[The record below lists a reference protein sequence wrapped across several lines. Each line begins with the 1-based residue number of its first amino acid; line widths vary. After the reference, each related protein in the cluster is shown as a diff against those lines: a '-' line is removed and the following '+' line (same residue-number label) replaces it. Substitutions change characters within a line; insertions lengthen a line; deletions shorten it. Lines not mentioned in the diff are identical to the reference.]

1 MTKKPSKPDDIV
13 VFSILRESQCVE
25 CGAEL
30 FPGDYLKKEGEN
42 ALCLTCADLDHLV
55 YLPQGNAALTRRA
68 SKYSTL
74 RVVVLR
80 FSRTRKRYERQGIL
94 VEEAALE
101 RAEAE
106 CLADAEVREKR
117 RNREAV
123 RREQQDAAYI
133 AEFARQIQTR
143 YPACPE
149 AEATQIAQHA
159 CRKYSGRVGRSA
171 AAKEFDATAIDLAVA
186 AHVRH
191 CHNPYDELLASGL
204 ERYAAREAVMEQ
216 MQTVLSQWLSLA
228 DKGTHETI

>member
-1 MTKKPSKPDDIV
+1 MAKKQSKPDDIV
-13 VFSILRESQCVE
+13 VFSILRESQCAE
-25 CGAEL
+25 CEAEL

-42 ALCLTCADLDHLV
+42 AICLVCADLDHLV

-74 RVVVLR
+74 RVIVLR
-80 FSRTRKRYERQGIL
+80 FSRSRKRYERQGIL

-106 CLADAEVREKR
+106 CLADAEMREKR
-117 RNREAV
+117 RDREAA
-123 RREQQDAAYI
+123 RREQQDTAYI

-149 AEATQIAQHA
+149 SEATQIAQHA

-171 AAKEFDATAIDLAVA
+171 AAKEFDATAIDLAVV
-186 AHVRH
+186 AHIRH
-191 CHNPYDELLASGL
+191 CHTPYDQLLASGL
-204 ERYAAREAVMEQ
+204 ERYAAREAVLEQ
-216 MQTVLSQWLSLA
+216 VQAVLSQWLV
-228 DKGTHETI
+228 K